1 MYMGLDDKLKIR
13 GLNSEYFTI
22 YLACLVG
29 FLLFAGLSVL
39 SALTGSLSACIEIL
53 LEVVALLVI
62 YTYFHRKSNRPK
74 MPKKTNALTISN
86 REIYRTLYK

>member
-1 MYMGLDDKLKIR
+1 MDTCKVYMGLDDKLKIR

-29 FLLFAGLSVL
+29 FLLFAALSVL
-39 SALTGSLSACIEIL
+39 SALNGSISACVEIL
-53 LEVVALLVI
+53 LEVAALFVI

-74 MPKKTNALTISN
+74 MPKKNKYPYDLKSWHI
-86 REIYRTLYK
+86 

>member
-1 MYMGLDDKLKIR
+1 MGLDDKLKIR

-39 SALTGSLSACIEIL
+39 SALTGVSQLVLRYYLKSLLSW
-53 LEVVALLVI
+53 
-62 YTYFHRKSNRPK
+62 
-74 MPKKTNALTISN
+74 
-86 REIYRTLYK
+86 

>member
-1 MYMGLDDKLKIR
+1 MGLDDKLKIR

-39 SALTGSLSACIEIL
+39 SALTGSLSG
-53 LEVVALLVI
+53 
-62 YTYFHRKSNRPK
+62 
-74 MPKKTNALTISN
+74 
-86 REIYRTLYK
+86 LY

>member
-1 MYMGLDDKLKIR
+1 MGLDDKLKIR

-29 FLLFAGLSVL
+29 FLLFAALSVL
-39 SALTGSLSACIEIL
+39 SALNGSISACVEIL
-53 LEVVALLVI
+53 LEVAVI

-74 MPKKTNALTISN
+74 MPKKTNTLTISN
-86 REIYRTLYK
+86 RGIYRILYK